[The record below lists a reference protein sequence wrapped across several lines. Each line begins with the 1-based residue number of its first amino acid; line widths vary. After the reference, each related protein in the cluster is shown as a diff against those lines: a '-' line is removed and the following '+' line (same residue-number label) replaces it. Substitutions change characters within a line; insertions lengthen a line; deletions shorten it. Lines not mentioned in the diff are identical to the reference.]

1 MSHRHR
7 HGKKHFK
14 PMVPAVPKPAANTS
28 SNVAQMKPA
37 TSSANKASNS
47 SEK

>member
-14 PMVPAVPKPAANTS
+14 PMVPAIPKPAANTS

-37 TSSANKASNS
+37 TSSDNKASDGP
-47 SEK
+47 EK